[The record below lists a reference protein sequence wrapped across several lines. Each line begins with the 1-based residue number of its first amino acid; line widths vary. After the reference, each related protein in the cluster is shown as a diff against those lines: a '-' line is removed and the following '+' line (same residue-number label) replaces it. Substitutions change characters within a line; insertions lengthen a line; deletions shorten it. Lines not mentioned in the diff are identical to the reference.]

1 MPTISGTVTDRQG
14 NGLEKYITVQDRA
27 TLTYIAKT
35 LSVAGSGGAYSVTV
49 PDTSEYIVS
58 AFDEAPA
65 AYNDP
70 DAANTKLLL
79 TMQGTNGS
87 TTYTDSSANNFT
99 VTRQLGTGTITT
111 AITPHS
117 DISCA
122 SFPNDTRLVLPNT
135 TALDQASS
143 GPWIVETWA
152 RFSDL
157 NDSHI
162 FATPNNTQ
170 FRIWSAT
177 QISFRNGNNSFEH
190 IVTSST
196 IPTATWVHLLWSK
209 HTDDKIRIYLD
220 GIIQG
225 AASASTDTGV
235 LVLKLGTIGEGNG
248 GYINGYLQ
256 DFRIKF
262 GSSVSA
268 NFTPPTSFYNE
279 GLEDGGSGEAA
290 QIFDRV
296 TPVA

>member
-79 TMQGTNGS
+79 TMQGANGS

-99 VTRQLGTGTITT
+99 VTRQIGTGTITT

-122 SFPNDTRLVLPNT
+122 SFPNDTSLVLPNT

-196 IPTATWVHLLWSK
+196 IPTSTWVHLLWSK
-209 HTDDKIRIYLD
+209 HTDNKIRIYLD

-268 NFTPPTSFYNE
+268 NFTPPTSFYNA
-279 GLEDGGSGEAA
+279 GLVDGGSGEAA